1 MKSLELDAPH
11 AIVVIGIQGSGK
23 TFFAEKFAETF
34 DAPFIEQAE
43 LAALAIDDS
52 ATEKLVDIMLE
63 EVIKT
68 KRSIVMEIDAN
79 TRARRSELTRQL
91 KGVGY
96 KTMFVWVQVDVDSAF
111 SRSHKLSGVD
121 ADQHR
126 KNVASFTAPRE
137 SENYLVI
144 SGKHTYASQARI
156 VLKKLAAPRLSERR
170 VQPPQQRPSTPG
182 RIIVN

>member
-34 DAPFIEQAE
+34 NAPFIEQAE
-43 LAALAIDDS
+43 LAALATDS
-52 ATEKLVDIMLE
+52 TATEKLVDIMLE
-63 EVIKT
+63 EIIKT
-68 KRSIVMEIDAN
+68 KRSVVLEIDTD
-79 TRARRSELTRQL
+79 TRARRTELTRQL
-91 KGVGY
+91 KSVGY
-96 KTMFVWVQVDVDSAF
+96 RTMFVWVQVDVESAF
-111 SRSHKLSGVD
+111 NRSQKLSGVD

-126 KNVASFTAPRE
+126 KNVARFTAPHE
-137 SENYLVI
+137 NENYLVI

-156 VLKKLAAPRLSERR
+156 VLKKLAAPKTGERR
-170 VQPPQQRPSTPG
+170 VNPPQQRPSNSG